1 MSAEG
6 HKKALK
12 TAAEASFG
20 RFLSLRK
27 RIEWRTETLFC
38 WTKIRVK
45 KSCIYQSFIPF
56 FAAMKESIYRMYLTT
71 YSAAVN

>member
-20 RFLSLRK
+20 RFLPLNFSSVIRALYNRASFDGSLSLK
-27 RIEWRTETLFC
+27 FASKTH
-38 WTKIRVK
+38 RVEDGG
-45 KSCIYQSFIPF
+45 
-56 FAAMKESIYRMYLTT
+56 ALLLD
-71 YSAAVN
+71 

>member
-20 RFLSLRK
+20 RFLPLNFP
-27 RIEWRTETLFC
+27 L
-38 WTKIRVK
+38 
-45 KSCIYQSFIPF
+45 
-56 FAAMKESIYRMYLTT
+56 
-71 YSAAVN
+71 YS

>member
-20 RFLSLRK
+20 RFLPLNFPSILRAL
-27 RIEWRTETLFC
+27 R
-38 WTKIRVK
+38 
-45 KSCIYQSFIPF
+45 YP
-56 FAAMKESIYRMYLTT
+56 
-71 YSAAVN
+71 SAVPV